1 MIMEAGFYTL
11 QDFMA
16 YTKLVVYLIMVAI
29 LFGITGFWL
38 FLSERDSD
46 QGSEEHQNKVQH
58 H

>member
-1 MIMEAGFYTL
+1 MEGSFYTL

-38 FLSERDSD
+38 FLSERDAD
-46 QGSEEHQNKVQH
+46 QEPEEHQNKVQH